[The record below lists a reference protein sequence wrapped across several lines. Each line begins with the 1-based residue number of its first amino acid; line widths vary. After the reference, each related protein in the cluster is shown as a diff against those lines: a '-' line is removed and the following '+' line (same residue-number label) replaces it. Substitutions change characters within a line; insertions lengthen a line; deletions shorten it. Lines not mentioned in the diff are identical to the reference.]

1 MNKQFDRNN
10 AFALNI
16 VDDTSG
22 LSGSIQDLITL
33 QGDLLAFTDN
43 NIFKVLP
50 AESIDTENLYPEQRH
65 SYQKIY
71 SIGCNNSYVA
81 RTIIQTKQILNSII
95 LNRDLDKQTI
105 LDHAWRCSELL
116 FKCEEA
122 HYKIYN
128 EVLKLMPKCYTI
140 VERSKHKP
148 IIPTLPQV
156 DDLEGKVAIFLG
168 NAKRFLEKTYEFLCL
183 FYNAPNSGSKFQKYR
198 EWMSKNKPDK
208 ANIIKMLKEDK
219 DWIYQIAS
227 LRNAH
232 EINHSEPQF
241 EVEILNFKL
250 NPGNK
255 VSTPAW
261 QYDFRARQGSIQ
273 TEFSDILTD
282 MNVFLSNLLTFFE
295 ELLICCIQDSSD
307 KNFNFEIYKHIP
319 ENINKKCPTI
329 YFVSLKEGMI
339 RDDFI

>member
-1 MNKQFDRNN
+1 MNKKFDRNN

-22 LSGSIQDLITL
+22 LSGSIQDLIPL
-33 QGDLLAFTDN
+33 QGDLFSFADN
-43 NIFKVLP
+43 SISKVLP
-50 AESIDTENLYPEQRH
+50 AESIDPENLHPETRH

-95 LNRDLDKQTI
+95 LNRDIDKQII
-105 LDHAWRCSELL
+105 LDHAWSCSELL

-122 HYKIYN
+122 HFRIYN
-128 EVLKLMPKCYTI
+128 EVMKLMHECDAIIEKGKNK
-140 VERSKHKP
+140 S

-168 NAKRFLEKTYEFLCL
+168 NAKRFLEKTHEFLCL
-183 FYNAPNSGSKFQKYR
+183 FYNAPNSGSNFQTYR
-198 EWMSKNKPDK
+198 EWMAKNKPDK
-208 ANIIKMLKEDK
+208 ANIIKMLEEDK
-219 DWIYQIAS
+219 DWINQIAS

-232 EINHSEPQF
+232 EINHSKPQF
-241 EVEILNFKL
+241 DVEIMNFKL

-255 VSTPAW
+255 GSTPGW
-261 QYDFRARQGSIQ
+261 KYDFRARQGSIQ

-282 MNVFLSNLLTFFE
+282 MNVYLSNLLTFFE

-307 KNFNFEIYKHIP
+307 KNYNFEIYKQIP

-329 YFVSLKEGMI
+329 YFVSLKK
-339 RDDFI
+339 DF